1 MREPHAQFY
10 LRYPPHHQNPTARL
24 RQSERP
30 ESHVD
35 GLCDYLGLSGALR
48 KRHMFTVLRTLTD
61 QSLCDGIFDPATLL
75 IGAMGNALTVLSPF
89 QKIDALFL
97 LTYFISRVDWI
108 GISFG
113 DSRNGLAECGLLVR
127 SLSFTH
133 WPDVSSS
140 VFFLSPLFL

>member
-1 MREPHAQFY
+1 ME
-10 LRYPPHHQNPTARL
+10 
-24 RQSERP
+24 
-30 ESHVD
+30 
-35 GLCDYLGLSGALR
+35 GLCDCLGLSGALR

-140 VFFLSPLFL
+140 VFFLSPIFL